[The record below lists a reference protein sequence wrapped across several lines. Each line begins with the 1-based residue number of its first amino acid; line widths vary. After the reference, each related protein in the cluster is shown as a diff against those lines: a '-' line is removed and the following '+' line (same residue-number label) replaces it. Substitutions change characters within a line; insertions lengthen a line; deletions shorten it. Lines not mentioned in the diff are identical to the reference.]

1 MNYNVSFSE
10 MDRMAK
16 QANSKKSGVSL
27 TQMRK
32 QVLQLKNS
40 SSSKV
45 KKQQSS

>member
-16 QANSKKSGVSL
+16 QAESKKSSISL
-27 TQMRK
+27 TKMRK
-32 QVLQLKNS
+32 QASQLKNS

>member
-16 QANSKKSGVSL
+16 QANSKKSSVSL
-27 TQMRK
+27 EQMRE
-32 QVLQLKNS
+32 QVSRLKKN

-45 KKQQSS
+45 KKQQGS